1 MRERLRY
8 TDAMPECLPRV
19 TDRALHGL
27 LRSVTLLAA
36 VLLAGCQLLPFE
48 RDARDDD
55 APPGDTEP
63 ESDSAAAP
71 QTDSIGQALA
81 HLQKGQAASAETI
94 LERLFE
100 ADRGSSVA
108 QLLLTQIRQ
117 PPTSILSGEQTMT
130 IEVQPGDTLS
140 GIAGRYLGNELLF
153 FALARL
159 NGIEEPRLL
168 RPGQQVKVPIPGE
181 PDKPAPPQ
189 ETGAAATEDS
199 ASPAV
204 GPTARTLVQQG
215 RPATAYALLL
225 SKARAGKLEPATADL
240 LAETGVGLSQAAI
253 ESGDLDRA
261 RQYLDQAAPWL
272 QDSPAN
278 AAFDRQVTKVAAAQ
292 RLLLAR
298 EALENG
304 DYAASYEAWIAA
316 SEHLDRQQSIP
327 ALEVES
333 LRAELSEHYHSRAF
347 DAWRDQEVERAIDLW
362 ERVLAVDADFEPAA
376 VYLERARRAQR
387 RLEALD
393 GMD

>member
-1 MRERLRY
+1 MPERLRY
-8 TDAMPECLPRV
+8 TEAMPGCLPRV
-19 TDRALHGL
+19 TDRASHCL
-27 LRSVTLLAA
+27 LRSVTPLAV

-55 APPGDTEP
+55 APPAGTEP
-63 ESDSAAAP
+63 ESGTAAAP

-81 HLQKGQAASAETI
+81 HLQKGQAASAESI
-94 LERLFE
+94 LERVLE
-100 ADRGSSVA
+100 ADPGSTIA
-108 QLLLTQIRQ
+108 QLLLAQIRQ
-117 PPTSILSGEQTMT
+117 PPKSVLSGEQTMT

-168 RPGQQVKVPIPGE
+168 RPGQLVEMPIPGE

-189 ETGAAATEDS
+189 ETGATATEDT
-199 ASPAV
+199 ASPGV
-204 GPTARTLVQQG
+204 GPTARALMQKG
-215 RPATAYALLL
+215 RPAPAYALLL
-225 SKARAGKLEPATADL
+225 STARAGKLEPATADL
-240 LAETGVGLSQAAI
+240 LAETAVGLSQAAI

-272 QDSPAN
+272 EDSPAN
-278 AAFDRQVTKVAAAQ
+278 ATFDRQVTKVSAAQ
-292 RLLLAR
+292 RLVLAR

-304 DYAASYEAWIAA
+304 DYGAAYEAWIAA

-333 LRAELSEHYHSRAF
+333 LRTELSEHYHSRAL
-347 DAWRDQEVERAIDLW
+347 DAWRDQEVEQAIDLW
-362 ERVLAVDADFEPAA
+362 ERVLAVDPDFEPAT

-387 RLEALD
+387 RLEVLD